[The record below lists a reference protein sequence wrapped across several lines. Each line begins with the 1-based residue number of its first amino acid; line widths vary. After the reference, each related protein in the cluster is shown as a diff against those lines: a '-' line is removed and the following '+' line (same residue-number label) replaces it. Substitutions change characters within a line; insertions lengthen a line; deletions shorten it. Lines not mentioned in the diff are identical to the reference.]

1 MALENIKD
9 SLKIR
14 LSLHG
19 LCAKKFSQKKAKKA
33 HSTNKCTKAFFC
45 FHLYINMKNTHMT
58 IVVETSS

>member
-1 MALENIKD
+1 MGYVLK
-9 SLKIR
+9 SLVK
-14 LSLHG
+14 
-19 LCAKKFSQKKAKKA
+19 KKAKKA